1 MARRRNLKEQEMTIT
16 REEELKILEEFI
28 EKNGVKKLP
37 PDERGSDPIVI
48 SYWTRNKK
56 KKSS

>member
-1 MARRRNLKEQEMTIT
+1 MARRNFKEQEMTIT

-37 PDERGSDPIVI
+37 PDTRGPETTINP
-48 SYWTRNKK
+48 WKRNKK
-56 KKSS
+56 KKTS